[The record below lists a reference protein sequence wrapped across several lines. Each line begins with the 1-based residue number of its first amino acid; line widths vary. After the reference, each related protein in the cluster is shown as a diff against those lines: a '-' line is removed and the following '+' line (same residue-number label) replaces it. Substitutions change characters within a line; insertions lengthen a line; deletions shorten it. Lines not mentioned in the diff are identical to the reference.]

1 MDLLDI
7 SKVDMKER
15 LDLINRYYSELDYV
29 EYERYK
35 RNISSIIPTLS
46 HVTQPKGDNFVKRFL
61 MTIQTIYDSNYF
73 FEYMGY
79 HKDIFTII
87 CDVLYYY
94 PSNANWK
101 TLNDISE
108 NNDKVSIIWTIM
120 LSLFSMYIK
129 PEMITFLEEMIM

>member
-101 TLNDISE
+101 TLNDISVKIHQRIMM
-108 NNDKVSIIWTIM
+108 NINSIRHYFHVRT
-120 LSLFSMYIK
+120 LR
-129 PEMITFLEEMIM
+129 